1 MILSAVFM
9 NFSYASSFRFYPVLN
24 NLIKFALHTIYIYL
38 SRKLI
43 IFLFDW
49 RLEIMQ
55 KKNALHVR
63 VRAPCFLVLT
73 ILVIERNRG
82 KALIAMTSTASIKAA
97 KIWRGRLDRVI
108 VEHAH
113 TFFRI
118 TLIMKDVKKT
128 LKYLI
133 SCMERTCSTTALWW
147 RRFSVQTSCTYCVLY
162 SWYKIQ
168 NEVRETKLLK
178 YFYSLFSIFYF

>member
-1 MILSAVFM
+1 
-9 NFSYASSFRFYPVLN
+9 
-24 NLIKFALHTIYIYL
+24 
-38 SRKLI
+38 
-43 IFLFDW
+43 
-49 RLEIMQ
+49 MQ

-178 YFYSLFSIFYF
+178 YFYFLFLSTKHPHPYQLTVNINFPL